1 MISSPTCSMMSD
13 TIPMIPHILPIIP
26 HILPIIPHIL
36 PMIPHMLP
44 IMSHHP
50 PMGLHIFT
58 KISHS
63 PPMISYTLIKVSTDA
78 TKNQRHQ
85 HANSNDAVCR
95 QQCCHK
101 STQWRQMHFH
111 WRLRY
116 LHLQLW
122 RKTPS
127 RTMVVTPEKMKIFF
141 SFFFV
146 FSNNFYMW
154 KCPSSIWWWDSNPQP
169 SEHESLPVTTTLNKI
184 IFWFKLWLA
193 SDSPN
198 LWMTKFF
205 TLVWA
210 LLWWDQCDK
219 TKIPK
224 CL

>member
-1 MISSPTCSMMSD
+1 MQTTMLSQIH
-13 TIPMIPHILPIIP
+13 PMTSNALP
-26 HILPIIPHIL
+26 LT
-36 PMIPHMLP
+36 
-44 IMSHHP
+44 S
-50 PMGLHIFT
+50 
-58 KISHS
+58 KIS
-63 PPMISYTLIKVSTDA
+63 PFATL
-78 TKNQRHQ
+78 TKNSIAYDGRHTWK
-85 HANSNDAVCR
+85 N
-95 QQCCHK
+95 
-101 STQWRQMHFH
+101 
-111 WRLRY
+111 
-116 LHLQLW
+116 
-122 RKTPS
+122 
-127 RTMVVTPEKMKIFF
+127 EIFF
-141 SFFFV
+141 FIFFV

-219 TKIPK
+219 KKIPK